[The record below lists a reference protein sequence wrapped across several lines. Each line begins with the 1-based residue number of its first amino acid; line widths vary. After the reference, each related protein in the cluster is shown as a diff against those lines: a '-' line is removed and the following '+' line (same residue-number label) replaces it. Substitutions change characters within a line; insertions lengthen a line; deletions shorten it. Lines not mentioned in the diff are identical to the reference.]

1 MQGVTSSSP
10 SSRALAHLLLD
21 RQRRLGHA
29 TAGDQHHD
37 HYDVNVNDDVDEN
50 VIFWNALMFFE
61 KYSKRRNNALDYVME
76 EEICF
81 QVVIY
86 LNIWCFNKL
95 N

>member
-37 HYDVNVNDDVDEN
+37 HDHDHYDVNVNDDVDEN
-50 VIFWNALMFFE
+50 VIFWNALMFF
-61 KYSKRRNNALDYVME
+61 
-76 EEICF
+76 
-81 QVVIY
+81 
-86 LNIWCFNKL
+86 
-95 N
+95 